1 MSDPGFKKL
10 GELIEKQTELIS
22 KMAQGVEKLSEV
34 VGVASTAAKGYA
46 ADAAAAAKTAAAVAV
61 VTAKEASLQQTK
73 FNDLM
78 MKGKSSNNIDNQ
90 GGEEKLT
97 PGIPVLDS
105 SEEEEEKMAETKP
118 NPVVT
123 VLDSSEDKVPGDKV
137 SEENV
142 PEFNEREYTKNLY
155 SFYNSVD
162 ADLKRE
168 NDRKYKDSGNVI
180 PSASIAKM
188 EQKLLISYI
197 EIERIMQIR
206 KRNQDRLD
214 SMEFEACLPPAPVIL
229 TPPPSRL
236 MDGGDSPDSGL
247 AGGETDEDE
256 SGWDWTGGVGSAGG
270 VDPPVDVELG
280 TSPAEPGLDEAGRD
294 GSVETDLCTL
304 PTSEEVMVIEPISL
318 LVMLMVEESVSA
330 PIPRETVV
338 TRTVSTPI
346 PVVTRTVSAPILRET
361 VVQET
366 VFGSSRPECRFVKPV
381 TILSIFFK
389 FGDILIPFWGFAK
402 IAEIVHDSFPDEN
415 RVWFGGTHCM

>member
-22 KMAQGVEKLSEV
+22 KMAQGIEKLSEV
-34 VGVASTAAKGYA
+34 VGVASAAAKGYA

-214 SMEFEACLPPAPVIL
+214 SMEFEACLPPAPCSQE
-229 TPPPSRL
+229 SRL

-294 GSVETDLCTL
+294 GSVKTDLCTL

-338 TRTVSTPI
+338 TRTVS
-346 PVVTRTVSAPILRET
+346 APILREI
-361 VVQET
+361 VVPEN
-366 VFGSSRPECRFVKPV
+366 VSGSSRPECRFVKPV